1 MYGIMSYKLNQE
13 ENKMTKK
20 EQLQAMLAT
29 MINNHGSDYGIKL
42 ELVEK
47 DDTVIDVRYQ
57 GQLISIQIQ

>member
-1 MYGIMSYKLNQE
+1 
-13 ENKMTKK
+13 MTKK